1 MLRSTALGLAVL
13 AGAASGLSIT
23 CDAEYGKLCPSTP
36 GEASKV
42 AECLKALPSKEG
54 IGLGCSAWM
63 AVVSACD
70 EELAAGG
77 VCSDASMP
85 DAFLCLSAWKSSQ
98 ISGDCKVTVDTWAG
112 RASSGGGGGGSAKPR
127 KRKKSRAK
135 QKRAAYK
142 QAVKEAA
149 ERKKAEA
156 RKKKKGGKKGKR
168 GKTGRRSK
176 KKREL

>member
-1 MLRSTALGLAVL
+1 MRLAVGL
-13 AGAASGLSIT
+13 LLTGAASGLSIT
-23 CDAEYGKLCPSTP
+23 CDAEYGKLCASTP
-36 GEASKV
+36 GEALKV
-42 AECLKALPSKEG
+42 AECLKAQPSGHEG
-54 IGLGCSAWM
+54 ISLGCSAWM
-63 AVVSACD
+63 AVVSACG
-70 EELAAGG
+70 EELEAGG
-77 VCSDASMP
+77 ACSDASMP

-98 ISGDCKVTVDTWAG
+98 ISGECKKTVDQWAA
-112 RASSGGGGGGSAKPR
+112 RASSGGGGSGGGSTKPR

-156 RKKKKGGKKGKR
+156 RKKKRSKKGKR
-168 GKTGRRSK
+168 GKKSK